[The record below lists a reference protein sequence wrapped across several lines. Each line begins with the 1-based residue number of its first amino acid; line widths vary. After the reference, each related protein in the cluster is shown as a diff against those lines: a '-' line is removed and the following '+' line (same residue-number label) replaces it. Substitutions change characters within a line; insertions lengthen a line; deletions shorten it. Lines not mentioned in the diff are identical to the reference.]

1 MFHTYRRAF
10 RKNYINCVFCLFVCT
25 FDTHA
30 YLTKRHPT
38 QVCAV
43 HSWRKYVL
51 FCLDLENGSFS
62 MIIFGTPSN
71 HWVDLYVI
79 FFDSSVMRCFFY
91 WDGNGP
97 CCWWCD
103 ASLGPKQPSGKRKSE
118 LVLTLKGS
126 PTESTISIQKIG
138 FSTDTRSFLE
148 ENQKKYPKKSEWFW
162 YNGRLGLS
170 TRIQSQKK
178 SLPCGTLKGDVSITG
193 LGKIRGLARGK
204 LLDIFII
211 ASFITK
217 SVATIWWKRQMQ
229 SKTNDGDW
237 QQITQNTQCSDA
249 WYHI

>member
-1 MFHTYRRAF
+1 MFF
-10 RKNYINCVFCLFVCT
+10 VILFVHLIHKETPNTSIC
-25 FDTHA
+25 
-30 YLTKRHPT
+30 
-38 QVCAV
+38 CALL
-43 HSWRKYVL
+43 KKILL

-62 MIIFGTPSN
+62 MIIFGTPTY

-162 YNGRLGLS
+162 KSGRLGIS

-178 SLPCGTLKGDVSITG
+178 KFTWWHSRRWHQYNGS
-193 LGKIRGLARGK
+193 GKIQGSSKGET
-204 LLDIFII
+204 FIY
-211 ASFITK
+211 FYP
-217 SVATIWWKRQMQ
+217 
-229 SKTNDGDW
+229 
-237 QQITQNTQCSDA
+237 C
-249 WYHI
+249 

>member
-1 MFHTYRRAF
+1 MYNYSITNTRAHKNMTRWFNFRRNTPDNRHIHTKHVPHYRRAF
-10 RKNYINCVFCLFVCT
+10 CKDYINCVIWHFVCSCT
-25 FDTHA
+25 FNTHA

-126 PTESTISIQKIG
+126 PTESTI
-138 FSTDTRSFLE
+138 
-148 ENQKKYPKKSEWFW
+148 
-162 YNGRLGLS
+162 
-170 TRIQSQKK
+170 
-178 SLPCGTLKGDVSITG
+178 
-193 LGKIRGLARGK
+193 
-204 LLDIFII
+204 
-211 ASFITK
+211 
-217 SVATIWWKRQMQ
+217 
-229 SKTNDGDW
+229 
-237 QQITQNTQCSDA
+237 
-249 WYHI
+249 

>member
-10 RKNYINCVFCLFVCT
+10 RKNYINCFFVILFVCT
-25 FDTHA
+25 FNTHA

-38 QVCAV
+38 QVGAV
-43 HSWRKYVL
+43 HSWRKLVL

-62 MIIFGTPSN
+62 MIIFGTTTY

-126 PTESTISIQKIG
+126 PTESTISIQKIE
-138 FSTDTRSFLE
+138 LE
-148 ENQKKYPKKSEWFW
+148 NRPE
-162 YNGRLGLS
+162 
-170 TRIQSQKK
+170 
-178 SLPCGTLKGDVSITG
+178 
-193 LGKIRGLARGK
+193 
-204 LLDIFII
+204 
-211 ASFITK
+211 
-217 SVATIWWKRQMQ
+217 
-229 SKTNDGDW
+229 KTNPRSAHPRFLRSSILRPPLWGSGAKS
-237 QQITQNTQCSDA
+237 NSNVSRA
-249 WYHI
+249 LL